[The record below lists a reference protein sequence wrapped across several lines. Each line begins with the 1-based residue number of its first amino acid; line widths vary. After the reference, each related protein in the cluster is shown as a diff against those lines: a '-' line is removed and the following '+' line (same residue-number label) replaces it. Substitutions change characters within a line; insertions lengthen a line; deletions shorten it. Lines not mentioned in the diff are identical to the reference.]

1 MLRVGRDKQI
11 RANVHTRA
19 RTFLERDDG
28 QAIQEVIENLLALLG
43 GLLGDA
49 VANLG

>member
-1 MLRVGRDKQI
+1 MLCVGRNEQI
-11 RANVHTRA
+11 RANIHTRA
-19 RTFLERDDG
+19 GTFLERDDR

-43 GLLGDA
+43 RLLGDA